1 MERGEKNGVKNLRI
15 IEQVTLPLTLIL
27 PLTLL
32 LTLPLTLTRR
42 HSPRCH
48 QVVSSSLTR
57 SWPPR

>member
-32 LTLPLTLTRR
+32 LTLPLLLTR
-42 HSPRCH
+42 
-48 QVVSSSLTR
+48 
-57 SWPPR
+57 